1 MTIHVDDYSI
11 VNVHYIVHAVPV
23 DPCDEH
29 GGKPEDNDWLIGLIL
44 HVGHQAFQVAQGYPT
59 RERRDAAFEAIA
71 ALIQCQQR
79 QAVEDDEDAE

>member
-1 MTIHVDDYSI
+1 M
-11 VNVHYIVHAVPV
+11 
-23 DPCDEH
+23 
-29 GGKPEDNDWLIGLIL
+29 IL

-79 QAVEDDEDAE
+79 QAVEEEDDAE

>member
-1 MTIHVDDYSI
+1 MTIHVDDYGI
-11 VNVHYIVHAVPV
+11 VDTHYIVHAIPV
-23 DPCDEH
+23 DPCEEH
-29 GGKPEDNDWLIGLIL
+29 GDNQWLIGMIL

-79 QAVEDDEDAE
+79 QAVEEEDDAE